1 MKELIEKL
9 KKCIKN
15 NRPIL
20 IKPTDAEEILLYLG
34 VRLW

>member
-1 MKELIEKL
+1 MKELIDKL
-9 KKCIKN
+9 KECIRR

-34 VRLW
+34 VRL